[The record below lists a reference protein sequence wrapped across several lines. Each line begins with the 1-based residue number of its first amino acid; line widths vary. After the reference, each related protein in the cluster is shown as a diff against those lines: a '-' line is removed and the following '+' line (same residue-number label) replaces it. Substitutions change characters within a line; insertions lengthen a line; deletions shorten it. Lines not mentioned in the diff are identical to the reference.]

1 MLGTVARRQT
11 LEHGPSRVATQR
23 RRGTA
28 NVLGPRS
35 ADKPLETL
43 CNSRVEIVSEE
54 PAPPISLFPVTVH
67 YLESGVQKTVTIQ
80 TRCPAYFDGIAVSTV
95 REVLPGVSRPQIAL
109 RSLRDV
115 ARLAYHTARGVEAS
129 ISAPIVMQKPVFD
142 TRHIYPNNWAHHL
155 LDIIPYCLYA
165 RRATGREVSSLRQT

>member
-11 LEHGPSRVATQR
+11 LEHGPSRVGTQR

-67 YLESGVQKTVTIQ
+67 YLESGGQKD
-80 TRCPAYFDGIAVSTV
+80 RYHPDEMPRLFRRYSCLN
-95 REVLPGVSRPQIAL
+95 RPGS
-109 RSLRDV
+109 S
-115 ARLAYHTARGVEAS
+115 
-129 ISAPIVMQKPVFD
+129 
-142 TRHIYPNNWAHHL
+142 
-155 LDIIPYCLYA
+155 
-165 RRATGREVSSLRQT
+165 TGRFQASDRAEVSSRRSAPCLSYGEGR